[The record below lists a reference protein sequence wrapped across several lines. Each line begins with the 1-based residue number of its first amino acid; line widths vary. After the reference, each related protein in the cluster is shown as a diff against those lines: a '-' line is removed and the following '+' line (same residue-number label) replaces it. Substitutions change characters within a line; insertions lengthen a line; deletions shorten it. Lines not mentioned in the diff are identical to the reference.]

1 MRDLKK
7 CKVDQ
12 DWMSIAQNRDQWSAI
27 IEAAANEVNERDE
40 EMEKIRK
47 DKRKERGE
55 RKQVEEQ
62 TDLWCNEPTCCF
74 VAYNKAGLVNHQRL
88 KHRAAA
94 AQETLTCQYCHRI
107 FKQQGFH
114 NHVKFCQKNPT
125 RTKRSHWE

>member
-7 CKVDQ
+7 CTVDQ

-55 RKQVEEQ
+55 RKQVYVYGSIMCARVC
-62 TDLWCNEPTCCF
+62 LYVHHCVCAC
-74 VAYNKAGLVNHQRL
+74 VCVV
-88 KHRAAA
+88 
-94 AQETLTCQYCHRI
+94 C
-107 FKQQGFH
+107 
-114 NHVKFCQKNPT
+114 V
-125 RTKRSHWE
+125 SV